1 MAILVLR
8 CQTDLVEVRRVGRVL
23 PAEFFSFGRPCAACE
38 ISLQNRSISDCNSL
52 LGLPIVKL
60 STGLND
66 LLTRLAE

>member
-8 CQTDLVEVRRVGRVL
+8 CQTDLVESEKSRVEFL

-52 LGLPIVKL
+52 WDDLGQTINRIKRFTHAA
-60 STGLND
+60 S
-66 LLTRLAE
+66 

>member
-8 CQTDLVEVRRVGRVL
+8 CQTDLVESEKSRVEFL

-52 LGLPIVKL
+52 WD
-60 STGLND
+60 D
-66 LLTRLAE
+66 LLSNYQQD